1 MRGLIKSGDVLNRC
15 ETEELNRSVDDEEDG
30 TTLEELLADP
40 RSGEAIAAFDQRNS
54 YNILYEAISLLPIGL
69 KQIIKLRFWE
79 GLTYEK
85 SGERLGVT
93 AAKARTMEKNA
104 LDKLRRGKLGRMLK
118 NAYFDEIFSHRVD
131 LFTDMSAFRHKG
143 LGAFRSSQ
151 TSVVEDNYLRRQA
164 ALEAYKR
171 QELSRAEYLEAVIA
185 IQRGE

>member
-69 KQIIKLRFWE
+69 KQIIKLRFWD

-118 NAYFDEIFSHRVD
+118 NAYFDEICSHRVD

-143 LGAFRSSQ
+143 LCAFRSSQ

-171 QELSRAEYLEAVIA
+171 QELSLAEYLETVIA